1 MTDADLIRL
10 MSDKSPHDFT
20 ADELEFLRA
29 RLKVSPEVRA
39 ALEAAV
45 ELDATLYTTLTSVQ
59 VTVDQVLQRSEA
71 RKRERP
77 QRRMTPRWWALIGL
91 TACVLMAV
99 ALWRPRRE
107 RLPIDESTPPTLVQQ
122 ESRTTEPAATSTSA
136 GPTVLAQ
143 SLAADSTGSAMEMA
157 GAERAT
163 TPKTPTESA
172 APSPQMATG
181 PWEPWLAPQA
191 VPIAAGDS
199 RFIGGLVAKGID
211 QLTRADFEDWWE
223 PVPGQSLSVRQD
235 QIDRRAVLNVD
246 GWARLRAPWL
256 ADTRLTMAP
265 FDQRHLTLYFWSGLE
280 GVALKNY
287 RERDPHLWAAFQVK
301 RKAGEQRP
309 IWWGLLT
316 TDSGAVL
323 RSGAEAWDVSISNG
337 QLQLS
342 IAGTVLLSAPMPSLP
357 TEVCLEGNLRLR
369 GLAWARAAAP
379 TQLPVTPRPN
389 VLPSAMPADWNWQI
403 ADDGTMMLQ
412 RDADGSVTLTAT
424 SKSDIVRAYVDL
436 PAIGLYATLVQI
448 ANADPGTGVFLADS
462 AGKPIVHLTFGRDR
476 ATQQLTY
483 RLLRPQER
491 GETSEY
497 DFRSFPPPYFVA
509 EQWLELTAG
518 LGLCHARCSADGRH
532 FGHVVE
538 SPLRHVPGNVQRI
551 GLFCAPGETP
561 RTIRLQSARV
571 EPLTG
576 LYALA
581 ARGAGDLPTDAGQL
595 AGLRFDSSWW
605 TAGWKYF
612 SGTGSAA
619 EFWDRWA
626 IRTLEQGPSLE
637 LSDALLKRLVQS
649 AHQRLPV
656 AERWQTL
663 CDVASLSDYWND
675 DRSREW
681 AQEFAAVGW
690 TPENMVAGSTR
701 EAWQRWLTS
710 PGWSYRG
717 SRDPF
722 SKRFSEE
729 LIFLATAERWDDV
742 RQQAA
747 AVQNWQITS
756 HPHHAPRDL
765 AEGTARVAKWSKA
778 LAIEHLQQK
787 SPATDDVM
795 PVGWR
800 HPLVLNVNKEAYNV
814 HAELQSALDGGAIA
828 DACRIVAALQTQ
840 ALSGLLPQRDDPHL
854 HVALDVALQLAV
866 ESSPEF
872 GDALRSQLSPL
883 GELQVRQAIALSHA
897 TTLETATVQF
907 WGTPAASSAF
917 QWLGDRRMSLGDG
930 VGALL
935 RYRAG
940 LRWADAERLQLLQ
953 PRLMLAEQLT
963 GLPPEV
969 PAEVAATALL
979 SGRPVLEVI
988 ETAGVASSGWSTP
1001 VTAAASKNVSLQPV
1015 RYGWERLARFD
1026 GQAGQNAGRGEY
1038 RTSDA
1043 FARQF
1048 AIAVDS
1054 NQVYLS
1060 NRFQVNA
1067 YQRSTGARVWAR
1079 GLGSEQ
1085 GEAHAFPFVAMQ
1097 PVVAGDRLYVRT
1109 LAKARVEL
1117 VCLKTQD
1124 GNVLWT
1130 AKLPEKAQLL
1140 TDPVVLGDAVWSV
1153 ASQPG
1158 DHDQL
1163 ELTWMEFD
1171 TATGELRQSTPLV
1184 RLRDAWQGQIPAA
1197 LAADGPQLVLTL
1209 PGAVL
1214 KFDLEGT
1221 LRWIRRETWLPTQVD
1236 PLSENHL
1243 VSLPTMV
1250 DDRVYL
1256 VPPQGRRVLC
1266 LQRETGRLLWAAPV
1280 ADLQGLIAADTSLVL
1295 VQSLHGLIAFDA
1307 STGERRWDYPCDRVS
1322 GAIALS
1328 SHSVWAMRAFERSG
1342 ERGWLQLVELDRD
1355 TGRILSE
1362 TPWDLPEAE
1371 DWRFGPWWHVGDDV
1385 WALAGQGYRDPHRDL
1400 VRLQPL
1406 VAARGDRLREPALVP
1421 WSPPLSP
1428 EVQRQVQWGLPG
1440 WQLFGAPSDK
1450 VRRDAGDVRGE
1461 RDILLTTV
1469 AADASVRMVRSVSPG
1484 QTRLTLRIGREP
1496 NQACRCQV
1504 LYNDELLLDQP
1515 YPADAPAWQ
1524 TFEVALPLERR
1535 ADGWLQVVITGDN
1548 QSACTVCWK
1557 SLLLE

>member
-1 MTDADLIRL
+1 MTDAELIRL
-10 MSDKSPHDFT
+10 MSEKSPHDFT
-20 ADELEFLRA
+20 ADELESLRS
-29 RLKVSPEVRA
+29 RLRVSPEVRA
-39 ALEAAV
+39 AFEAAV
-45 ELDATLYTTLTSVQ
+45 ELDSTLYSTLTSVQ
-59 VTVDQVLQRSEA
+59 VTVDQVLERSEA
-71 RKRERP
+71 RNRERP

-91 TACVLMAV
+91 TASVLMAV
-99 ALWRPRRE
+99 ALWRPQRD
-107 RLPIDESTPPTLVQQ
+107 RLPTDPSAPAALVQREPQ
-122 ESRTTEPAATSTSA
+122 TSKPEPAVVGASTLENSLASAEPGPASDMTSGERPAVSEVPAAT
-136 GPTVLAQ
+136 V
-143 SLAADSTGSAMEMA
+143 
-157 GAERAT
+157 
-163 TPKTPTESA
+163 
-172 APSPQMATG
+172 APAVASG
-181 PWEPWLAPQA
+181 PWEPWLAPNA
-191 VPIAAGDS
+191 VPIAAGDA
-199 RFIGGLVAKGID
+199 RLVGGLVARGID

-223 PVPGQSLSVRQD
+223 AIPGQSLSVRQD

-256 ADTRLTMAP
+256 PDTRLTMAP
-265 FDQRHLTLYFWSGLE
+265 FDQRNMTLYFWSGLE

-301 RKAGEQRP
+301 RREGEQRP

-323 RSGAEAWDVSISNG
+323 RSGAEAWDIAITDG

-342 IAGTVLLSAPMPSLP
+342 IAGTVLLSAPLPELP

-369 GLAWARAAAP
+369 GLAWARATAP
-379 TQLPVTPRPN
+379 TWLPAVPRPN
-389 VLPSAMPADWNWQI
+389 VLPSALPADWNWQI

-424 SKSDIVRAYVDL
+424 SKSDMVRAYVDL
-436 PAIGLYATLVQI
+436 PTTGLYATLFQI

-462 AGKPIVHLTFGRDR
+462 AGKPVVHLAFGRDR
-476 ATQQLTY
+476 ATQQLIY
-483 RLLRPQER
+483 RMVRPQER
-491 GETSEY
+491 GETAEY

-509 EQWLELTAG
+509 GQWLELTAG
-518 LGLCHARCSADGRH
+518 LGLSHARCSADGRH

-538 SPLRHVPGNVQRI
+538 TPLRHVLGNVQRI
-551 GLFCAPGETP
+551 GLFCSPGETP

-581 ARGAGDLPTDAGQL
+581 QGTEVLPMDAGQL

-626 IRTLEQGPSLE
+626 IWTLEQGPPLE
-637 LSDALLKRLVQS
+637 LADALLKRLVQS
-649 AHQRLPV
+649 AQRRLPV

-663 CDVASLSDYWND
+663 CDVALLSDYWND

-681 AQEFAAVGW
+681 AQDFAAVGW
-690 TPENMVAGSTR
+690 TSENFVAGSTQ

-717 SRDPF
+717 YRDPF
-722 SKRFSEE
+722 SRRFSEE
-729 LIFLATAERWDDV
+729 LMFLSAAERWDDT
-742 RQQAA
+742 RQQASA
-747 AVQNWQITS
+747 LQNWQITS

-765 AEGTARVAKWSKA
+765 GEAAARVAKWSKA

-787 SPATDDVM
+787 SSATDDVM

-800 HPLVLNVNKEAYNV
+800 HPLVMSVNKEAYNV
-814 HAELQSALDGGAIA
+814 HAELQSALDGGALA
-828 DACRIVAALQTQ
+828 DACRIVAALQPQ

-854 HVALDVALQLAV
+854 FVALDVALQLAV

-872 GDALRSQLSPL
+872 GDALRNQLSPL
-883 GELQVRQAIALSHA
+883 GELQVRQAMAAANA
-897 TTLETATVQF
+897 TALETAAVQF

-940 LRWADAERLQLLQ
+940 LRWADVERQQSLQ
-953 PRLMLAEQLT
+953 PRLILAEQLT
-963 GLPPEV
+963 GLPPEM
-969 PAEVAATALL
+969 PAEAAATAQL
-979 SGRPVLEVI
+979 SGRPLVEVV
-988 ETAGVASSGWSTP
+988 EAVGGAGAGWSTP
-1001 VTAAASKNVSLQPV
+1001 ITAAASKHVSLQPV
-1015 RYGWERLARFD
+1015 RYGWDRLARFD

-1038 RTSDA
+1038 RASDA

-1048 AIAVDS
+1048 AIAVDRER
-1054 NQVYLS
+1054 VYLG

-1067 YQRSTGARVWAR
+1067 YQLATGARVWAR

-1097 PVVAGDRLYVRT
+1097 PVLAGDRIYVRT
-1109 LAKARVEL
+1109 LAKARVDL
-1117 VCLKTQD
+1117 VCLNTQD

-1130 AKLPEKAQLL
+1130 AKLPDKAQLL

-1163 ELTWMEFD
+1163 ELAWMEFD
-1171 TATGELRQSTPLV
+1171 AASGGLRQTTPLI
-1184 RLRDAWQGQIPAA
+1184 RLRDAWQGQVPAT
-1197 LAADGPQLVLTL
+1197 LVADGPQLVLTL
-1209 PGAVL
+1209 PGAAL
-1214 KFDLEGT
+1214 RFDLEGT
-1221 LRWIRRETWLPTQVD
+1221 LRWVRRETWLPTPVD

-1243 VSLPTMV
+1243 VSLPELV

-1256 VPPQGRRVLC
+1256 VTPQGRRVLC
-1266 LQRETGRLLWAAPV
+1266 LHRDTGRLLWSAPV
-1280 ADLQGLIAADTSLVL
+1280 ADLQGLIAADAHLVL

-1307 STGERRWDYPCDRVS
+1307 QTGERRWDYPAEHAL
-1322 GAIALS
+1322 GTTALS
-1328 SHSVWAMRAFERSG
+1328 SRSVWTMRSFDRSG

-1371 DWRFGPWWHVGDDV
+1371 DWRFGPWWQVGDEV
-1385 WALAGQGYRDPHRDL
+1385 WALAGQGHRDPHRDL
-1400 VRLQPL
+1400 VRLLPL
-1406 VAARGDRLREPALVP
+1406 ATARGDRFREPTLLP

-1428 EVQRQVQWGLPG
+1428 EAQRQVQWGLPG
-1440 WQLFGAPSDK
+1440 WQLYGVASDK
-1450 VRRDAGDVRGE
+1450 VRRDSGDVRGE
-1461 RDILLTTV
+1461 RDVLLTSV
-1469 AADASVRMVRSVSPG
+1469 AADSSVRMVRSVSPAP
-1484 QTRLTLRIGREP
+1484 TRLTLRIGREP
-1496 NQACRCQV
+1496 NQSCHCQV
-1504 LYNDELLLDQP
+1504 FYNGELLLDHP

-1524 TFEVALPLERR
+1524 TLEVALPSERR
-1535 ADGWLQVVITGDN
+1535 ADGWLQVVVTGDA